1 MYWIFLVYYENK
13 TTKVNKMNLIF
24 SMLLTGLTVYLL
36 TLLTY
41 NPIIL
46 FIGMMFTWF
55 VIQQIIFKIVKDLIP

>member
-1 MYWIFLVYYENK
+1 MK
-13 TTKVNKMNLIF
+13 LIF

-55 VIQQIIFKIVKDLIP
+55 VIQPIIFKIVKDLIP